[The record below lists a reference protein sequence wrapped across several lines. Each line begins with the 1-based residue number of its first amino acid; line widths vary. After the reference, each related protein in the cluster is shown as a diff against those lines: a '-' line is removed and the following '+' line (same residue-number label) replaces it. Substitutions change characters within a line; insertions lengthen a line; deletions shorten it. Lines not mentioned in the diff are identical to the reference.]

1 MKANV
6 LLVGIIL
13 LCIYSI
19 VLLHLSMKF
28 NYNCRELLYNV
39 ACTTDIEEAK
49 ETLGQVTNYL
59 KQEKFLSDPKCY
71 PTERIFLRLPKNWKR
86 PTQSIARWHLDLFL
100 LHQRLTAINTID
112 DIRKQKVLADIRKT
126 ILNDQQDDVKI
137 PRGII
142 LFPYNTPLNLL
153 LIIGIALF
161 SIGGCGMIGEKVS
174 SKRKSAKL

>member
-19 VLLHLSMKF
+19 MLLHLSMKF
-28 NYNCRELLYNV
+28 NYNCRDPLYIV
-39 ACTTDIEEAK
+39 ACTTDLEEAK
-49 ETLGQVTNYL
+49 ETLRQVTNYL

-86 PTQSIARWHLDLFL
+86 PTKSIARWHLDLFF
-100 LHQRLTAINTID
+100 LHQRLTAVNTVD
-112 DIRKQKVLADIRKT
+112 GIRKQKMLADIRK
-126 ILNDQQDDVKI
+126 ILLNDQQDEVKI

-153 LIIGIALF
+153 LLIGIGLF
-161 SIGGCGMIGEKVS
+161 SIGGCGMIGEKVN
-174 SKRKSAKL
+174 SKKN